1 MTLSIRRTGALA
13 GLLIL
18 GACSAPA
25 PKPPAHT
32 AQTQPAAPPAQPA
45 SPDGVYWGTS
55 TRYVAERR
63 DCPHPGVV
71 TLAVHNGQFDYRWDW
86 MTDVLATV
94 LPDGTVQGA
103 SGNITLTGR
112 LDGGELTGDVSN
124 GACALH
130 FTMQRQ
136 S

>member
-1 MTLSIRRTGALA
+1 MLSIRRMGQLT

-18 GACSAPA
+18 GACTAPA
-25 PKPPAHT
+25 PPRPVHT
-32 AQTQPAAPPAQPA
+32 AEPQQAAPPAQA
-45 SPDGVYWGTS
+45 AGPDGVYWGTS

-71 TLAVHNGQFDYRWDW
+71 TLAVHNAQFDYRWDW
-86 MTDVLATV
+86 ATDVLGSIS
-94 LPDGTVQGA
+94 PDGTVQGA

-124 GACALH
+124 PTCALH
-130 FTMQRQ
+130 FTAQRQ
-136 S
+136 T

>member
-1 MTLSIRRTGALA
+1 MMFSIRRIGQLA

-25 PKPPAHT
+25 PKPPAQT
-32 AQTQPAAPPAQPA
+32 AEPQQATPPAQAA

-86 MTDVLATV
+86 ATDVLASIS
-94 LPDGTVQGA
+94 PDGTVEGA

-112 LDGGELTGDVSN
+112 LDGGELTGDIST
-124 GACALH
+124 ASCALH
-130 FTMQRQ
+130 FTTQRQ
-136 S
+136 T